1 MNTLPHLP
9 LEEALR
15 LVEGTKAFRAHRLD
29 GMVLVGYLYHDLEV
43 FRSHPLARELRG
55 AVWEEAD
62 GALLSRPFHK
72 FYNLGE
78 PLAPEGRGPMEG
90 VLVAPKVDGFMV
102 QSFLRR
108 GRVVRASRHSLSMG
122 LIRPYLEAYWTHEHE
137 ALTARASSALGGAT
151 LLWELVHPEAPVL
164 QRGQTPGLHL
174 LAARTLSGEYLVP
187 LAPEAQGSPVD
198 LERAVGPLPQ
208 GLLAVR
214 WHPAE
219 AVFGRGATWE
229 GALEAV
235 RSGTLK
241 WESLEGA
248 VALRP
253 EGELVKLKTPWAF
266 RLAAFL
272 MDPLGK
278 ILEAIAEDRAD
289 DLMAFLRRGREDL
302 AAWVEV
308 ALAEVGALV
317 RAGMELGEAWRG
329 RERRAF
335 WEAVVATFPHPHQH
349 LAQKAAA
356 RAYEGRPPEA
366 IWEEAR
372 ALLRRGNV
380 AKALASH
387 LEEVLA
393 GRGYRAVRERAKE
406 LG

>member
-1 MNTLPHLP
+1 M
-9 LEEALR
+9 A
-15 LVEGTKAFRAHRLD
+15 
-29 GMVLVGYLYHDLEV
+29 
-43 FRSHPLARELRG
+43 
-55 AVWEEAD
+55 
-62 GALLSRPFHK
+62 
-72 FYNLGE
+72 
-78 PLAPEGRGPMEG
+78 
-90 VLVAPKVDGFMV
+90 
-102 QSFLRR
+102 
-108 GRVVRASRHSLSMG
+108 RASRRSLGVG
-122 LIRPYLEAYWTHEHE
+122 LIRPYLEAYWTHERE

-174 LAARTLSGEYLVP
+174 LAARALSGEYLVP

-235 RSGTLK
+235 RSGTLRSGTLK

-266 RLAAFL
+266 RLTAFL
-272 MDPLGK
+272 MDPLGE

-289 DLMAFLRRGREDL
+289 DLMAFLRPNREDL

-308 ALAEVGALV
+308 ASAEVGALA
-317 RAGMELGEAWRG
+317 RAGMELGEAWRSG
-329 RERRAF
+329 ERRAF

-349 LAQKAAA
+349 LARKAAA

-393 GRGYRAVRERAKE
+393 GRGYRAARERAKE